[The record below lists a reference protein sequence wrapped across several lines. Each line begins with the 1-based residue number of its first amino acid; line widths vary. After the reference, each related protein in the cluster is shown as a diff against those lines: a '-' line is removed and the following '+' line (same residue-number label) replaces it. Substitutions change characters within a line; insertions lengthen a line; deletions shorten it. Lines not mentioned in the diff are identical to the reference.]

1 MKKKKSKKSVLMGIL
16 IPLILLGGGVTFFVR
31 RSREAIPQ
39 EQIHIVREE
48 LYRNV
53 IEISGNIKA
62 AQQQNIQAAGDG
74 IVEAVYV
81 REGDRVKAGQI
92 LFQLNDSQERYNLAN
107 HDFQMNQERINGAS
121 ARLALMEEQRQV
133 FLRNI
138 RDRRLEA
145 RFDGIIGQ
153 LNMARGDYV
162 KAQDTFGYLI
172 DRSYLKATV
181 EVVETDAARLKAGQP
196 VRLTFLAYPD
206 LKVEGVVLS
215 YPAVGRITSRGAT
228 VLDTEIRINDPPEEI
243 LPGYSFTGEIIGGD
257 EERVLA
263 VESAVIAYES
273 GRTYVDRFIRSGPGT
288 DGGEERGGPEQ
299 TERVPVEVI
308 PYGRNMVRV
317 ISGLE
322 PGDRLKA
329 QTPGQGAGG
338 GMGMIF

>member
-1 MKKKKSKKSVLMGIL
+1 MKKKKSKKSVLIGIL
-16 IPLILLGGGVTFFVR
+16 ILLALLVGGITFFAL
-31 RSREAIPQ
+31 RSRGAMPQ

-48 LYRNV
+48 FYRNV
-53 IEISGNIKA
+53 IEISGNIQA
-62 AQQQNIQAAGDG
+62 AQQQKIQAAGDG
-74 IVEAVYV
+74 VVEAVYV
-81 REGDRVKAGQI
+81 KEGDHVKAGQI
-92 LFQLNDSQERYNLAN
+92 IFQLNDSLEQYNLAN
-107 HDFQMNQERINGAS
+107 HDFQMNHERINGAS
-121 ARLALMEEQRQV
+121 AKLALMEEQRQV

-153 LNMARGDYV
+153 LNLAQGDYAI
-162 KAQDTFGYLI
+162 AQDVFGYLI

-181 EVVETDAARLKAGQP
+181 EVVETDAARLKAGQT
-196 VRLTFLAYPD
+196 VHLSFLAYPE

-228 VLDTEIRINDPPEEI
+228 VLDAEIRVNKPPDEI
-243 LPGYSFTGEIIGGD
+243 LPGYSFTGDIIGGD
-257 EERVLA
+257 EERVLT

-273 GRTYVDRFIRSGPGT
+273 DRTYVDRFIRSGSGT
-288 DGGEERGGPEQ
+288 TDKQ
-299 TERVPVEVI
+299 TERVLVEVI

-329 QTPGQGAGG
+329 PGQGAGG
-338 GMGMIF
+338 GMGMVF